1 MNEKTLDR
9 YIKVQALAER
19 GAAGEK
25 EAAQRVLT
33 TLETRYPCI
42 TSEAQALHRSR
53 EAARAATRPAPPQ
66 EKPRRGGLPFP
77 GPSGNWE
84 QIFRYAAGF
93 YETVREVV
101 EDVAEAYYGRVLA
114 ENEVTVSGSRS
125 KGSLFIRVKVP
136 VEIIGEVRALNGAQQ
151 AAFREVIHEGVDAY
165 IDALMGE

>member
-9 YIKVQALAER
+9 YIKVKALAER

-25 EAAQRVLT
+25 EAAQRVLNK
-33 TLETRYPCI
+33 LETRYPGI
-42 TSEAQALHRSR
+42 KSEAETRHRSR
-53 EAARAATRPAPPQ
+53 EAARPATRPVPPQ
-66 EKPRRGGLPFP
+66 GPPRRGASPFS
-77 GPSGNWE
+77 GKSGNWE

-114 ENEVTVSGSRS
+114 ENEVEVSGSRRQ
-125 KGSLFIRVKVP
+125 GNLFIRVRVP

-151 AAFREVIHEGVDAY
+151 AAFREVIHEGVDTY